1 MARLNGFNMKNIL
14 VTGVTQGLGLKTVD
28 FLLSEGYKVYGVAR
42 REVDA
47 FDAFKVK
54 YQDCFQLILTDL
66 ADIDGSL
73 KTIFRE
79 AIGFEVPLHGFV
91 NNAAMAYDDIISNL
105 QYDPLLKMYQINVFA
120 PLMITKN
127 VIRNMLLHKVQGSIV
142 HISSIS
148 VHTGY
153 KGLAMY
159 ASTKGALE
167 AFSKNTAREW
177 GERGIRSNAIVAGF
191 METSMSSTLSS
202 EQKDRIY
209 KRTSLK
215 KPTSTDSVAK
225 TIEYLLSDASISITG
240 TNLYVDSGTI

>member
-1 MARLNGFNMKNIL
+1 MKNIL
-14 VTGVTQGLGLKTVD
+14 VTGITQGLGLKTVEI
-28 FLLSEGYKVYGVAR
+28 LLNKGYKVYGVAR

-47 FDAFKVK
+47 FAELNNKYHDGFK
-54 YQDCFQLILTDL
+54 LILADL
-66 ADIDGSL
+66 ADIEGSL
-73 KTIFRE
+73 NNIFRDT
-79 AIGFEVPLHGFV
+79 IGYDIPIHGFV
-91 NNAAMAYDDIISNL
+91 NNAAMAYDDIVSNL
-105 QYDPLLKMYQINVFA
+105 QYDPLLKMYQVNVFA
-120 PLMITKN
+120 PMMITKN

-191 METSMSSTLSS
+191 METSMSSSLTK

-215 KPTSTDSVAK
+215 KPTSINSVAN
-225 TIEYLLSDASISITG
+225 TIEYLLSESSASITG
-240 TNLYVDSGTI
+240 TSLHVDSGTI

>member
-1 MARLNGFNMKNIL
+1 MKNIL
-14 VTGVTQGLGLKTVD
+14 VTGITQGLGLKTVEI
-28 FLLSEGYKVYGVAR
+28 LLSKGYNVYGVAR
-42 REVDA
+42 RKVDA
-47 FDAFKVK
+47 FAELRYKH
-54 YQDCFQLILTDL
+54 QDGFELILTDL
-66 ADIDGSL
+66 ADIESSMNI
-73 KTIFRE
+73 IFRE
-79 AIGFEVPLHGFV
+79 IISYDIPIHGFV
-91 NNAAMAYDDIISNL
+91 NNAAMAYDDVISNL

-120 PLMITKN
+120 PMMITKN

-191 METSMSSTLSS
+191 METSMSSTLSG

-215 KPTSTDSVAK
+215 KPTSINSVAN
-225 TIEYLLSDASISITG
+225 TIEYLLSESSASITG
-240 TNLYVDSGTI
+240 SNLHVDSGTI